1 MVNIMLDAN
10 NIALY
15 AATCELHKKE
25 KEMIRFRLK
34 ELISDEEFKSGKRIT
49 LGNIALATGIK
60 QPTLSRISGTRGYN
74 TTTDN
79 IDKLC
84 RYFGC
89 QVADLMEYVP
99 DKDVTG

>member
-1 MVNIMLDAN
+1 
-10 NIALY
+10 
-15 AATCELHKKE
+15 
-25 KEMIRFRLK
+25 MIRFRLK
-34 ELISDEEFKSGKRIT
+34 ELITDQEFRTGKRIT
-49 LGNIALATGIK
+49 LGSIAEVTGIK

-89 QVADLMEYVP
+89 QVGDLMEYVP
-99 DKDVTG
+99 DETLRENAPPLR

>member
-1 MVNIMLDAN
+1 
-10 NIALY
+10 
-15 AATCELHKKE
+15 
-25 KEMIRFRLK
+25 MIRFRLK
-34 ELISDEEFKSGKRIT
+34 ELIMDVEFRAGKRLT
-49 LGNIALATGIK
+49 LGRVATETGIK

-89 QVADLMEYVP
+89 KVDDLMEYVP
-99 DKDVTG
+99 DEEV